1 MIQWP
6 FASTPPPER
15 PTSSPAPLVGREQ
28 EMELLRHAL
37 KAIFT
42 GSDHFAPAPPRAVFV
57 AGAAGV
63 GKTRLLRELS
73 AEAAES
79 SAVVLWGGAYES
91 GLLPPY
97 LPFTE
102 SLRPYLRSLSP
113 AQLSRLLG
121 LSSANGTNGQ
131 RASGGGRVREPGSRT
146 LASEAGSR
154 ARAPIPH
161 LGLQCLAQLFP
172 QIAALPGLPAL
183 QEPLTP
189 EQEKFGLLDGIATL
203 LESIAAPLE
212 GKTRKTQPV
221 LLCLDDLQW
230 ADSAS
235 LELLLYL
242 TSRLRSASI
251 LLVGAL
257 RNGFIDPSAGSAL
270 GRAIAELN
278 RQRLFTLLLLG
289 PLSEGASSVLLD
301 TLLPGGVAPDLHQAI
316 LARAEGNPF
325 FIEELVHA
333 LQGSGQITLQHGLWQ
348 RARGSQP
355 AIGGPLPELPPSIK
369 MTLALRLEPLSAPCR
384 DLLRAAA
391 LCGPAFYPDVL
402 AAATG
407 QSLETVLDLLDE
419 AGDAG
424 LIEPVPDDEAES
436 LSASVLDA
444 FRFAQRIARELLAGQ
459 LPRHSRR
466 RLHAALATA
475 LQDHSR
481 TRAAAE
487 RSAAEI
493 AHHFT
498 QAGLTRAAIH
508 WTVLAGDVAAG
519 RHAQREAIGFY
530 RSALALLDTSAPDT
544 GESAPAP
551 LPASDPHSQEP
562 AESYRPGQLHWRL
575 AESWFRLG
583 EFQSALRS
591 FQAALD
597 EERPRGDTL
606 TLARLNRLI
615 SDAYRQLGQYDQA
628 FGYLQAAQTT
638 LSALETQQ
646 PSPEVSQP
654 ADAALTEQML
664 QRQSLAILMIGAGQA
679 EAAEAALRESQQ
691 LAIRTGDRSGQAFA
705 LHMLGWIKGWGEQ
718 IAQAIQLQV
727 QARDLLLEIG
737 DPFHAA
743 IGYEGLGIVY
753 QAIGDTQNA
762 RKETEAG
769 LALATR
775 FGIQRSIPWL
785 RYNLGVLALAQGRW
799 ADATAALE
807 DARAESER
815 TNDARLKPILRQ
827 ALGIL
832 AWRLGKW
839 EEARQA
845 LEDSYLAAQVSFEWL
860 PGSTGLL
867 GWFLATIG
875 QTDAARPYLDQA
887 TARSFFTPVGFAADF
902 YLPFVAEG
910 LLICGDLEAAAGLAE
925 RIKPWSERQY
935 YGISAQRILG
945 RIAAAQQQWTE
956 AARFFAAGQE
966 FCRRAGSRPEQAS
979 ILLAWAEAALAQ
991 ARAQPTQA
999 STLMDDIE
1007 RLTEEAQSLS
1017 SKLELPAQAERA
1029 AALRAEAAA
1038 VHRQAIAAA
1047 APGAQ
1052 AINPAV
1058 LRGLTP
1064 RELEV
1069 LRLVADGKTDKE
1081 IAEELVISPRTAN
1094 RHIANIFLK
1103 IDVTSRAAAA
1113 AYAIRNGLV

>member
-6 FASTPPPER
+6 FASNPSPER
-15 PTSSPAPLVGREQ
+15 PASSPVPLVGRER
-28 EMELLRHAL
+28 EMELLRHSL
-37 KAIFT
+37 KAIFASGAGARAT
-42 GSDHFAPAPPRAVFV
+42 NGSEHAETRFPQAPAAVGDLLAPAIPHAVFV

-63 GKTRLLRELS
+63 GKTRLLRELAS
-73 AEAAES
+73 EATEGGAI
-79 SAVVLWGGAYES
+79 VLWGGAYES

-113 AQLSRLLG
+113 AHLSKLLG
-121 LSSANGTNGQ
+121 LSTARETSGQ
-131 RASGGGRVREPGSRT
+131 STA
-146 LASEAGSR
+146 
-154 ARAPIPH
+154 IPPV
-161 LGLQCLAQLFP
+161 GLHALAQLFP
-172 QIAALPGLPAL
+172 QIAALPGLPVP
-183 QEPLTP
+183 QEAPTP
-189 EQEKFGLLDGIATL
+189 EQEKFGLLDALATL
-203 LESIAAPLE
+203 LERIAAP
-212 GKTRKTQPV
+212 GDWQARKHQPI

-242 TSRLRSASI
+242 TSRLRGASI

-278 RQRLFTLLLLG
+278 RQRLFTLLLLA

-301 TLLPGGVAPDLHQAI
+301 ALLPGGITPDLRQAI

-333 LQGSGQITLQHGLWQ
+333 LHGSGQITQRDGLWQ
-348 RARGSQP
+348 RARGSQQSLS
-355 AIGGPLPELPPSIK
+355 GPLPELPPSIK
-369 MTLALRLEPLSAPCR
+369 MTLLLRLEPLSAPCR

-407 QSLETVLDLLDE
+407 QSKETVLDLLDE
-419 AGDAG
+419 ASEAD
-424 LIEPVPDDEAES
+424 LIETVPEDEREGPAFGGA
-436 LSASVLDA
+436 LSA
-444 FRFAQRIARELLAGQ
+444 FRFSQRMARELLAGQ
-459 LPRHSRR
+459 LPRQRRR

-475 LQDHSR
+475 LQARSR
-481 TRAAAE
+481 TRQAAE

-498 QAGLTRAAIH
+498 QAGHTRQAIY

-530 RSALALLDTSAPDT
+530 RSALALLETSGSAETLPLQ
-544 GESAPAP
+544 APAD
-551 LPASDPHSQEP
+551 DPGSPEP
-562 AESYRPGQLHWRL
+562 AETYRPGQLHWRL
-575 AESWFRLG
+575 AASWFRLG

-597 EERPRGDTL
+597 EERPLGDTL
-606 TLARLNRLI
+606 ALAELNRLI

-638 LSALETQQ
+638 L
-646 PSPEVSQP
+646 
-654 ADAALTEQML
+654 AALASTEPAAAGQPPEATLKEHML
-664 QRQSLAILMIGAGQA
+664 QRQSLAVLMIGAGQG
-679 EAAEAALRESQQ
+679 EAAEAALRESQR
-691 LAIRTGDRSGQAFA
+691 LAILIGDRSGQAFA
-705 LHMLGWIKGWGEQ
+705 LHMLGWLKGWGEQ

-753 QAIGDTQNA
+753 QAIGDTHNA
-762 RKETEAG
+762 LKETRAG

-775 FGIQRSIPWL
+775 FGIARSIPWL
-785 RYNLGVLALAQGRW
+785 HYNLGVLALAQGRW
-799 ADATAALE
+799 TDAITSLE
-807 DARAESER
+807 DARAESDR
-815 TNDARLKPILRQ
+815 ANDARLKPILRQ
-827 ALGIL
+827 VLGIL
-832 AWRLGKW
+832 AWRLGNL
-839 EEARQA
+839 EQAQQA
-845 LEDSYLAAQVSFEWL
+845 LEEGYQAAQVSFEWL
-860 PGSTGLL
+860 PGSAGLL
-867 GWFLATIG
+867 GWFLAITG
-875 QTDAARPYLDQA
+875 QPDAARPYLDQA
-887 TARSFFTPVGFAADF
+887 TMRSFFSPVGFAADF
-902 YLPFVAEG
+902 FLPFVAEG
-910 LLICGDLEAAAGLAE
+910 LLACGDLAAAASLAE
-925 RIKPWSERQY
+925 RFKPWSERQY

-945 RIAAAQQQWTE
+945 RIAAAQKEWTG
-956 AARFFAAGQE
+956 ATRSFAAALE
-966 FCRRAGSRPEQAS
+966 FTRRAGSRPEQAS
-979 ILLAWAEAALAQ
+979 ILLNWAEAALAQ
-991 ARAQPTQA
+991 ARAQPAQA
-999 STLMDDIE
+999 SALVDDIE
-1007 RLTEEAQSLS
+1007 RLTEEAESLS
-1017 SKLELPAQAERA
+1017 SSLALTAQAERA
-1029 AALRAEAAA
+1029 VALRAEAAT
-1038 VHRQAIAAA
+1038 VQQQTAAA
-1047 APGAQ
+1047 ALANAQ
-1052 AINPAV
+1052 AIDPRV
-1058 LRGLTP
+1058 LKGLTP

-1081 IAEELVISPRTAN
+1081 IAEALVISPRTAN

-1113 AYAIRNGLV
+1113 AYAIRNRLV

>member
-6 FASTPPPER
+6 FASAPQPER
-15 PTSSPAPLVGREQ
+15 PKSSSVPLVGRER

-37 KAIFT
+37 NAILAS
-42 GSDHFAPAPPRAVFV
+42 SDHFAPTPPRAVFV

-73 AEAAES
+73 MEAAES
-79 SAVVLWGGAYES
+79 SAIVLWGGTYES

-102 SLRPYLRSLSP
+102 ALRPYLRSLSP
-113 AQLSRLLG
+113 DQLSRLLG
-121 LSSANGTNGQ
+121 LTTGRGANGK
-131 RASGGGRVREPGSRT
+131 RT
-146 LASEAGSR
+146 GM
-154 ARAPIPH
+154 PY

-183 QEPLTP
+183 SEPLTP

-203 LESIAAPLE
+203 LESIAAPPE
-212 GKTRKTQPV
+212 GKTRRAMPV

-242 TSRLRSASI
+242 TSRLRNASI

-289 PLSEGASSVLLD
+289 PLSEGASTVLLD
-301 TLLPGGVAPDLHQAI
+301 ALLPGGVAPDLHQAI

-333 LQGSGQITLQHGLWQ
+333 LQGSGQITMQQGLWQ
-348 RARGSQP
+348 RARGSQLTLS
-355 AIGGPLPELPPSIK
+355 GPLPELPPSIK

-407 QSLETVLDLLDE
+407 QSQETVLDLLDE
-419 AGDAG
+419 ASEAG
-424 LIEPVPDDEAES
+424 LIEPIPDDEAES
-436 LSASVLDA
+436 VGAGALDA
-444 FRFAQRIARELLAGQ
+444 FRFSQRIARELLAGQ
-459 LPRHSRR
+459 LPRQSRR
-466 RLHAALATA
+466 RLHAALAHA
-475 LQDHSR
+475 LQAHSR
-481 TRAAAE
+481 TRQAAE
-487 RSAAEI
+487 RNAAEI

-498 QAGLTRAAIH
+498 QAGRTHQAIY

-530 RSALALLDTSAPDT
+530 RSALALLDSGASAASEHTETPAPQ
-544 GESAPAP
+544 APAAP
-551 LPASDPHSQEP
+551 PQRPVAADHTGPDPGET
-562 AESYRPGQLHWRL
+562 YRPGHLHWRL

-597 EERPRGDTL
+597 EERARGDPL
-606 TLARLNRLI
+606 TLAKLNRLI
-615 SDAYRQLGQYDQA
+615 SDVYRQLGQYDQA
-628 FGYLQAAQTT
+628 FGYLQAAQAALAT
-638 LSALETQQ
+638 LDT
-646 PSPEVSQP
+646 PEG
-654 ADAALTEQML
+654 ADADKPGEAALVERML
-664 QRQSLAILMIGAGQA
+664 QQQSLAVLMIGAGQA

-691 LAIRTGDRSGQAFA
+691 LAIRMGDRSGQAFA
-705 LHMLGWIKGWGEQ
+705 LHMLGWLKGWGEQ

-743 IGYEGLGIVY
+743 LGYEGLGIVY
-753 QAIGDTQNA
+753 QAIGDSLSA

-775 FGIQRSIPWL
+775 FGIMRSIPWL

-799 ADATAALE
+799 AEATETLE
-807 DARAESER
+807 EARAESER
-815 TNDARLKPILRQ
+815 QNDARLKPILRQ

-832 AWRLGKW
+832 AWRRGDW
-839 EEARQA
+839 ERARQY
-845 LEDSYLAAQVSFEWL
+845 LEDGYQAAQISFEWL
-860 PGSTGLL
+860 PGSAGLL
-867 GWFLATIG
+867 GWFLAITG
-875 QTDAARPYLDQA
+875 NPDAARPYLDQA
-887 TARSFFTPVGFAADF
+887 TMRSFFSPVGFAADF

-910 LLICGDLEAAAGLAE
+910 LLACGDVEAAATLAE
-925 RIKPWSERQY
+925 RFKPWSERQY
-935 YGISAQRILG
+935 YGISVQRILG
-945 RIAAAQQQWTE
+945 RIAAAQTQWTE
-956 AARFFAAGQE
+956 AQRSFAAGVE
-966 FCRRAGSRPEQAS
+966 FCRRASSRPEQANT
-979 ILLAWAEAALAQ
+979 LLAWAEAALAQ
-991 ARAQPTQA
+991 ARAQPAQA
-999 STLMDDIE
+999 SELMDDIE
-1007 RLTEEAQSLS
+1007 RLSEEAENLS
-1017 SKLELPAQAERA
+1017 NALTLPTQAERTV
-1029 AALRAEAAA
+1029 ALRAEAAV
-1038 VHRQAIAAA
+1038 VHRQALAAA
-1047 APGAQ
+1047 VVPGAQ
-1052 AINPAV
+1052 TIDPAV
-1058 LRGLTP
+1058 LKGLTP

-1081 IAEELVISPRTAN
+1081 IAQELVISPRTAN

-1103 IDVTSRAAAA
+1103 IDVSSRAAAA
-1113 AYAIRNGLV
+1113 AYAIRNRLV

>member
-1 MIQWP
+1 
-6 FASTPPPER
+6 
-15 PTSSPAPLVGREQ
+15 
-28 EMELLRHAL
+28 MELLRHAL
-37 KAIFT
+37 QAIVT
-42 GSDHFAPAPPRAVFV
+42 SGDHFAPTTPHALFV

-73 AEAAES
+73 VEAAES
-79 SAVVLWGGAYES
+79 GAIVLWGGAYES

-102 SLRPYLRSLSP
+102 ALRPHLRSLSSS
-113 AQLSRLLG
+113 QLARLLG
-121 LSSANGTNGQ
+121 LSTTNG
-131 RASGGGRVREPGSRT
+131 ASGQSAALPQ
-146 LASEAGSR
+146 
-154 ARAPIPH
+154 

-172 QIAALPGLPAL
+172 QIATLPGLPAP
-183 QEPLTP
+183 QEALTP

-203 LESIAAPLE
+203 LERIAAPME
-212 GKTRKTQPV
+212 GKAHKTQPI

-242 TSRLRSASI
+242 TARLRNASV
-251 LLVGAL
+251 LLLGAL

-278 RQRLFTLLLLG
+278 RQRLFTLLLLT

-301 TLLPGGVAPDLHQAI
+301 ALLPGGVAPDLQQAV

-333 LQGSGQITLQHGLWQ
+333 LQGSGQIVLQDGRWQ
-348 RARGSQP
+348 RARGGQQ
-355 AIGGPLPELPPSIK
+355 ALNGPLPELPPSIK

-407 QSLETVLDLLDE
+407 QSQEAVLDLLDE
-419 AGDAG
+419 ASEAG
-424 LIEPVPDDEAES
+424 LIEAAPDDEIES
-436 LSASVLDA
+436 VGALGA
-444 FRFAQRIARELLAGQ
+444 FSFAQRIARELLAGQ
-459 LPRHSRR
+459 LPRQSRR
-466 RLHAALATA
+466 RLHAALASA
-475 LQDHSR
+475 LQARSR
-481 TRAAAE
+481 SRQAAE

-498 QAGLTRAAIH
+498 QAGRTRQAIH

-530 RSALALLDTSAPDT
+530 RSALALLDTSAPEPVDT
-544 GESAPAP
+544 DEVGSEEPGEV
-551 LPASDPHSQEP
+551 
-562 AESYRPGQLHWRL
+562 YRSGQLHWRL

-591 FQAALD
+591 FQSALD
-597 EERPRGDTL
+597 EERARGDAL
-606 TLARLNRLI
+606 GLAKLNRLI

-628 FGYLQAAQTT
+628 FGYLQAAQA
-638 LSALETQQ
+638 ALGTFEAPEAGQ
-646 PSPEVSQP
+646 PT
-654 ADAALTEQML
+654 DAALVEQML
-664 QRQSLAILMIGAGQA
+664 QRQSLAVLMIGAGQG
-679 EAAEAALRESQQ
+679 EAAEGALRESQQ

-743 IGYEGLGIVY
+743 LGYEGLGIVY

-762 RKETEAG
+762 LKETEAG
-769 LALATR
+769 MALATR
-775 FGIQRSIPWL
+775 YGILRSIPWL

-799 ADATAALE
+799 ADAAQTLE
-807 DARAESER
+807 EARSESER
-815 TNDARLKPILRQ
+815 ANDARLKPILRQ

-832 AWRLGKW
+832 AWRMGKQ
-839 EEARQA
+839 EQARKA
-845 LEDSYLAAQVSFEWL
+845 LEDSYQAAQVSFEWL
-860 PGSTGLL
+860 PGSAGLL
-867 GWFLATIG
+867 GWFLAMNG
-875 QTDAARPYLDQA
+875 SPDAARPYLDQA
-887 TARSFFTPVGFAADF
+887 TMRSFFTPVGFAADY
-902 YLPFVAEG
+902 YLPFVMEG
-910 LLICGDLEAAAGLAE
+910 LLACGDVEAAASLAE
-925 RIKPWSERQY
+925 RVKPWSERQY
-935 YGISAQRILG
+935 YGVSAQRILG
-945 RIAAAQQQWTE
+945 RVAAAQEQWTE
-956 AARFFAAGQE
+956 AQRSFAAGLE
-966 FCRRAGSRPEQAS
+966 FCRRAGSRPEQVS
-979 ILLAWAEAALAQ
+979 TLLAWAGAALDQ

-999 STLMDDIE
+999 SALMDEIE
-1007 RLTEEAQSLS
+1007 RLTEEAESLS
-1017 SKLELPAQAERA
+1017 GVLKLPEQAEQA
-1029 AALRAEAAA
+1029 VALRAEAAA
-1038 VHRQAIAAA
+1038 VHKQAVAAA
-1047 APGAQ
+1047 ALPGTQ
-1052 AINPAV
+1052 RIDPAV
-1058 LRGLTP
+1058 LKGLTP

-1113 AYAIRNGLV
+1113 AYAIRNRLV

>member
-6 FASTPPPER
+6 FASNPPPQR
-15 PTSSPAPLVGREQ
+15 PASSPAPLVGRER
-28 EMELLRHAL
+28 EMELLRHSL

-42 GSDHFAPAPPRAVFV
+42 GSDHFAPTTPRAVLV
-57 AGAAGV
+57 AGAAGL
-63 GKTRLLRELS
+63 GKTRLLRELA
-73 AEAAES
+73 AEAES
-79 SAVVLWGGAYES
+79 SNAIVLWGGAYES

-102 SLRPYLRSLSP
+102 ALRPYLRSLTP
-113 AQLSRLLG
+113 ERLSRLLG
-121 LSSANGTNGQ
+121 LTSANESSSQ
-131 RASGGGRVREPGSRT
+131 SLVM
-146 LASEAGSR
+146 
-154 ARAPIPH
+154 PH
-161 LGLQCLAQLFP
+161 IGLQSLAQLFP

-189 EQEKFGLLDGIATL
+189 DQEKFGLLDGFATL
-203 LESIAAPLE
+203 LERMAEARKDTAP
-212 GKTRKTQPV
+212 KSHPI

-242 TSRLRSASI
+242 TTRLRSANI

-257 RNGFIDPSAGSAL
+257 RNGFIDPSVGSAL

-278 RQRLFTLLLLG
+278 RQRLFTLLLLN
-289 PLSEGASSVLLD
+289 PLSEGSSSVLLD
-301 TLLPGGVAPDLHQAI
+301 SLLPGGIAPDLRQAI

-333 LQGSGQITLQHGLWQ
+333 LQGSGQIVAHDGLWQ
-348 RARGSQP
+348 RARGSQSTLS
-355 AIGGPLPELPPSIK
+355 GPLPELPPSIK

-407 QSLETVLDLLDE
+407 QSQETVLDLLDE
-419 AGDAG
+419 ASEAG
-424 LIEPVPDDEAES
+424 LIEIVPDEES
-436 LSASVLDA
+436 ENAAGALDA
-444 FRFAQRIARELLAGQ
+444 YRFAQRIARELLAGQ
-459 LPRHSRR
+459 LPRPSRR
-466 RLHAALATA
+466 RLHAALASA
-475 LQDHSR
+475 LQARSR
-481 TRAAAE
+481 TRQAAE
-487 RSAAEI
+487 RNAAEI

-498 QAGLTRAAIH
+498 QAGRTHQAIH
-508 WTVLAGDVAAG
+508 WTILAGDVADG

-530 RSALALLDTSAPDT
+530 RSALALLDTSA
-544 GESAPAP
+544 GAPAAEGADEAAP
-551 LPASDPHSQEP
+551 EPPATSDPLSQEP
-562 AESYRPGQLHWRL
+562 AQTYRPGQVHRRL

-597 EERPRGDTL
+597 EERPIGDTL
-606 TLARLNRLI
+606 SLAQLNRLI

-638 LSALETQQ
+638 LASLESA
-646 PSPEVSQP
+646 PST
-654 ADAALTEQML
+654 DNTLTEQML
-664 QRQSLAILMIGAGQA
+664 QRQSLAVLMIGAGQG
-679 EAAEAALRESQQ
+679 EAAESALRESQQ
-691 LAIRTGDRSGQAFA
+691 LAIQIGDRSGQAFA
-705 LHMLGWIKGWGEQ
+705 LHMLGWLKGWGEQ

-727 QARDLLLEIG
+727 QARDLLLELG
-737 DPFHAA
+737 DPYHAA

-753 QAIGDTQNA
+753 QAIGDSANA
-762 RKETEAG
+762 LKETEAG

-775 FGIQRSIPWL
+775 FGITRSIPWL

-799 ADATAALE
+799 SDATDALE
-807 DARAESER
+807 EARAESER
-815 TNDARLKPILRQ
+815 ANDARLKPILRQ

-832 AWRLGKW
+832 AWRLGNL
-839 EEARQA
+839 EQA
-845 LEDSYLAAQVSFEWL
+845 QQAFEDGYQAAQISFEWL
-860 PGSTGLL
+860 PGSAGLL
-867 GWFLATIG
+867 GWFLARTSHPE
-875 QTDAARPYLDQA
+875 AARPYLDQA
-887 TARSFFTPVGFAADF
+887 TMRSFFNPVGFAADF

-910 LLICGDLEAAAGLAE
+910 LLCCGDLEAAARLAE
-925 RIKPWSERQY
+925 RFKPWAERQY

-945 RIAAAQQQWTE
+945 RIAAAQEHWTD
-956 AARFFAAGQE
+956 ARRAFAAALE
-966 FCRRAGSRPEQAS
+966 FCHRAGSQPEQVN

-991 ARAQPTQA
+991 ARSQPAQA
-999 STLMDDIE
+999 SALVDDIE
-1007 RLTEEAQSLS
+1007 RFTEEAERLS
-1017 SKLELPAQAERA
+1017 SALGLSAQTEQAI
-1029 AALRAEAAA
+1029 ALRAEAA
-1038 VHRQAIAAA
+1038 HMQQQTAAA
-1047 APGAQ
+1047 LPGAP
-1052 AINPAV
+1052 AIDPNI
-1058 LRGLTP
+1058 LKGLTP

-1081 IAEELVISPRTAN
+1081 IAEVLVISPRTAN

-1113 AYAIRNGLV
+1113 AYAIRNRLV

>member
-6 FASTPPPER
+6 FASNPSPER
-15 PTSSPAPLVGREQ
+15 PGSAPVPLVGREQ
-28 EMELLRHAL
+28 EMDLLRHAL
-37 KAIFT
+37 KSIFA
-42 GSDHFAPAPPRAVFV
+42 GGDRFAPTTPRAVFV

-63 GKTRLLRELS
+63 GKTRLLRELTS
-73 AEAAES
+73 EAAES
-79 SAVVLWGGAYES
+79 GAIILWGGAYES

-102 SLRPYLRSLSP
+102 ALRPHLRGLTT

-121 LSSANGTNGQ
+121 LAGPSETNGQ
-131 RASGGGRVREPGSRT
+131 SAA
-146 LASEAGSR
+146 L
-154 ARAPIPH
+154 API
-161 LGLQCLAQLFP
+161 GLHCLAQLFP

-189 EQEKFGLLDGIATL
+189 EQEKFGLFDGFATL
-203 LESIAAPLE
+203 LERIASPSN
-212 GKTRKTQPV
+212 GKAHKEQPV

-242 TSRLRSASI
+242 TARLRTASI

-278 RQRLFTLLLLG
+278 RQRLFTLLLLA

-301 TLLPGGVAPDLHQAI
+301 ALLPGGVAPDLRQAI

-333 LQGSGQITLQHGLWQ
+333 LQGSGQIALEQGLWQ
-348 RARGSQP
+348 RVRSSQQNP
-355 AIGGPLPELPPSIK
+355 SGPLPELPPSIK

-407 QSLETVLDLLDE
+407 QSQETILDLLDE
-419 AGDAG
+419 AGEAG
-424 LIEPVPDDEAES
+424 LIEAAPEDEAET
-436 LSASVLDA
+436 SAGDPLGA
-444 FRFAQRIARELLAGQ
+444 FRFSQRIARELLAGQ
-459 LPRHSRR
+459 LPRQSRR
-466 RLHAALATA
+466 RLHAAIASA
-475 LQDHSR
+475 LQARSR
-481 TRAAAE
+481 TRQAAE
-487 RSAAEI
+487 RNAAEI

-498 QAGLTRAAIH
+498 QAGRTGQAIH

-519 RHAQREAIGFY
+519 HHAQREAIGYY
-530 RSALALLDTSAPDT
+530 RSALALLDTSAPEPVT
-544 GESAPAP
+544 TEEQTNQ
-551 LPASDPHSQEP
+551 ASS
-562 AESYRPGQLHWRL
+562 ESYHPGQLHWRL

-597 EERPRGDTL
+597 EERPRGDAL
-606 TLARLNRLI
+606 SLAKLNRLI
-615 SDAYRQLGQYDQA
+615 SDTYRQLGQYDQA
-628 FGYLQAAQTT
+628 FGYLQAAQMA
-638 LSALETQQ
+638 LAPLETQEPAEPQQ
-646 PSPEVSQP
+646 PKAS
-654 ADAALTEQML
+654 DAALAEQML
-664 QRQSLAILMIGAGQA
+664 QRQSLAVLMIGAGQG
-679 EAAEAALRESQQ
+679 EAAEGALRDAQQ
-691 LAIRTGDRSGQAFA
+691 LAIRIGDRAGQAFA

-753 QAIGDTQNA
+753 QAIGDSANA
-762 RKETEAG
+762 LKETEAG

-775 FGIQRSIPWL
+775 FGISRSLPWL

-799 ADATAALE
+799 ADATLALE
-807 DARAESER
+807 EARTESER

-827 ALGIL
+827 ALGVL
-832 AWRLGKW
+832 AWRLGNIEQATQAF
-839 EEARQA
+839 EE
-845 LEDSYLAAQVSFEWL
+845 SYQAAQISFEWL
-860 PGSTGLL
+860 PGSAGLL
-867 GWFLATIG
+867 GWFYAITERS
-875 QTDAARPYLDQA
+875 DAARPHLDQA
-887 TARSFFTPVGFAADF
+887 TMRSFFNPIGFAADF

-910 LLICGDLEAAAGLAE
+910 LLACGDLEAAASLAE
-925 RIKPWSERQY
+925 RIKPWAERQY
-935 YGISAQRILG
+935 YGVSAQRILG
-945 RIAAAQQQWTE
+945 RIAAAQGHWTD
-956 AARFFAAGQE
+956 AQRFFAAGVE
-966 FCRRAGSRPEQAS
+966 FCRRAGSRPEQ
-979 ILLAWAEAALAQ
+979 ITTLLTWAEAALVQ
-991 ARAQPTQA
+991 ARAHPEQA
-999 STLMDDIE
+999 SVLVDDIE
-1007 RLTEEAQSLS
+1007 RITEDTEALCTTPDFS
-1017 SKLELPAQAERA
+1017 AQAERA
-1029 AALRAEAAA
+1029 AALRAEAAT
-1038 VHRQAIAAA
+1038 VHQQTVAASNLPGIQAID
-1047 APGAQ
+1047 PR
-1052 AINPAV
+1052 V
-1058 LRGLTP
+1058 LKGLTP

-1113 AYAIRNGLV
+1113 AYAIRNRLV